1 MVVSGMN
8 SRESPQL
15 DKKNNVINFSEISA
29 EEQRRVLDLMRDK
42 SRTQS
47 RERIYSRDERSS

>member
-1 MVVSGMN
+1 MN